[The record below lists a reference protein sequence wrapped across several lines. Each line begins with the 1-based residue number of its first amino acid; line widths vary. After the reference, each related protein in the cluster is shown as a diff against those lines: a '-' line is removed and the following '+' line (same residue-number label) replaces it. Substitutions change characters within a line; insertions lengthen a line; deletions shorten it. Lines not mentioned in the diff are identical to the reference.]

1 MRLAPCLLIA
11 ALGCGQ
17 ARGRAPSEPGGK
29 PGELAARRGA
39 FERRVLLTGEIDA
52 VSASELRVP
61 RIPMGRVTVRWLIDD
76 GSAVKAGDKLA
87 ELDNAN
93 FVAQVRERSLTVS
106 QSETELKRQQW
117 QNELDAGDRQ
127 LEVDRKRTA
136 LRRAELDADV
146 PAGILPQRDFLL
158 KQMAVRKARADLD

>member
-1 MRLAPCLLIA
+1 
-11 ALGCGQ
+11 
-17 ARGRAPSEPGGK
+17 
-29 PGELAARRGA
+29 
-39 FERRVLLTGEIDA
+39 
-52 VSASELRVP
+52 
-61 RIPMGRVTVRWLIDD
+61 VTVRWLIDD
-76 GSAVKAGDKLA
+76 GAAVKEGDKLA

-136 LRRAELDADV
+136 LRRARSTPTCRPGSSPSATTC
-146 PAGILPQRDFLL
+146 
-158 KQMAVRKARADLD
+158 